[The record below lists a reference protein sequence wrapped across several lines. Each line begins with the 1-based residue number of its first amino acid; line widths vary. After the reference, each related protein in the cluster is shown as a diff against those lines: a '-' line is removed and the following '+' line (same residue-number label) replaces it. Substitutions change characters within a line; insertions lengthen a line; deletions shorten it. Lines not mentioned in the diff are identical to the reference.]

1 MDRIIEKANAQYFA
15 CRIPG
20 MVLTESGTLLAY
32 YECRSARSDWAQI
45 DIKVI
50 RSTNEGRD
58 WETVRIV
65 PGQGN
70 TLNNPMM
77 IVDGDTVHF
86 LYCKNY
92 RELFYCRSTDDGI
105 TFSEPLNISYVF
117 ENSGYDHTVAAIG
130 PGHGIVHN
138 GKLLLPVWFAC
149 NHTDLKAHHPSFI
162 STVYSPDHGKTWLC
176 GEKIG
181 NDLLADPSECAL
193 AIAGDG
199 SVINSIRNENPQRQR
214 AIAVSP
220 DGFSRWSIPA
230 FRDTL
235 PDPICM
241 GSMTHRNGTVFHVN
255 CSSNTRDRINLTV
268 NISDDGFRTV
278 RSIAVDDVG
287 GYSDIAVSDDKIF
300 VLYERDPI
308 HDGLYFKTI
317 TY

>member
-162 STVYSPDHGKTWLC
+162 STV
-176 GEKIG
+176 
-181 NDLLADPSECAL
+181 
-193 AIAGDG
+193 
-199 SVINSIRNENPQRQR
+199 
-214 AIAVSP
+214 
-220 DGFSRWSIPA
+220 
-230 FRDTL
+230 
-235 PDPICM
+235 
-241 GSMTHRNGTVFHVN
+241 
-255 CSSNTRDRINLTV
+255 
-268 NISDDGFRTV
+268 
-278 RSIAVDDVG
+278 
-287 GYSDIAVSDDKIF
+287 
-300 VLYERDPI
+300 
-308 HDGLYFKTI
+308 
-317 TY
+317 